1 MAQVGEVSTGT
12 VTLDDEWTRGE
23 ATACGEAYAKV
34 DDMDYDSF
42 QRVVQKNRERGM
54 PPPPRAV
61 LKRVPESSDD
71 FLRNFFLR
79 NGMHRTMD
87 IFEIEWYEKYGSKPL
102 KDAPVFAD
110 NYLETAALHNRIDVL
125 ENQLRQHAELTTKTT
140 KQFLQSKK
148 ERDFHRANHNRVVQ
162 EKNKLLKLLR
172 QAQSHAED
180 LNPTL
185 NELRQKCEA
194 LHKGKTMLS
203 IERDK
208 LEAKVLKLEKQV
220 ESLEQQLKLHE
231 TTRTKEPSPRQRDK
245 QVAKVDGTKSGTK
258 GGKSATRAGDAAAD
272 TFRWPPDERRRPAN
286 ASGAFLAPT
295 EPSSWICQ
303 SSFKAHSMPVTKI
316 AMHPEKPA
324 VVTSS
329 DDGTWRLS
337 ALPQGELVMSGDGH
351 KSWVSSVVMHPT
363 GTMVATASGDKTVK
377 LWDFAKNGCRLT
389 LKAHCDGVWCLD
401 FQETGLLLAS
411 GSLDQTAR
419 VWDVTTGK
427 CRQTLRGH
435 VDAVNGVAWRQYT
448 NTLCTVSGDK
458 TVSLWDVRA
467 NCCSQT
473 LYGHRNA
480 VQSVTTVGP
489 TTNVATCDADG
500 VVMLWDTRR
509 MEQHLTVACGPYPA
523 NHIASDRNG
532 TYLLVS
538 SDDTNIKLID
548 VTKSTVT
555 ELVGHEDGVQCA
567 VFDWSSNA
575 FIVSGGSD
583 GVVRYWC

>member
-1 MAQVGEVSTGT
+1 MALLEEGTAAIPLDEESGQVEESGCVE
-12 VTLDDEWTRGE
+12 LLP
-23 ATACGEAYAKV
+23 KV
-34 DDMDYDSF
+34 EDMDFDTF
-42 QRVVQKNRERGM
+42 QRVVQRGRERGV
-54 PPPPRAV
+54 PPPARSL

-79 NGMHRTMD
+79 NGMYRTMD
-87 IFEIEWYEKYGSKPL
+87 AFEIEWYEKYGSKPL
-102 KDAPVFAD
+102 KDIPVFPD
-110 NYLETAALHNRIDVL
+110 NYLETAALQDRIDVL
-125 ENQLRQHAELTTKTT
+125 EHQLRQHAELTAKAT

-162 EKNKLLKLLR
+162 ERNKLTKLLR
-172 QAQSHAED
+172 QAQGHAEG

-185 NELRQKCEA
+185 DDLRQKCEA

-208 LEAKVLKLEKQV
+208 LEAKVSKLEKQV
-220 ESLEQQLKLHE
+220 ESLEQQLKMHE
-231 TTRTKEPSPRQRDK
+231 TSRNADATPRRKDNA
-245 QVAKVDGTKSGTK
+245 AKLSGGAQMETK
-258 GGKSATRAGDAAAD
+258 GCRAAVKRIEAASDA
-272 TFRWPPDERRRPAN
+272 FRWPADERARPVCPSAH
-286 ASGAFLAPT
+286 FLSPT
-295 EPSSWICQ
+295 EPSSWVCQ
-303 SSFKAHSMPVTKI
+303 TSFKAHSMPVTKI

-363 GTMVATASGDKTVK
+363 GTMVATASGDKTIK
-377 LWDFAKNGCRLT
+377 LWDFAKNGCKLT

-419 VWDVTTGK
+419 IWDVTTGK

-458 TVSLWDVRA
+458 TVSLWDART

-480 VQSVTTVGP
+480 VQSVTMVGS
-489 TTNVATCDADG
+489 TSNVATCDADG
-500 VVMLWDTRR
+500 AVILWDTRR
-509 MEQHLTVACGPYPA
+509 MEQRLTVACGPYSA

-538 SDDTNIKLID
+538 SEDTNIKVID
-548 VTKSTVT
+548 VSKSAVT
-555 ELVGHEDGVQCA
+555 ELVGHEDSVQCA
-567 VFDWSSNA
+567 VFDLTSDS

-583 GVVRYWC
+583 GIVRYWC